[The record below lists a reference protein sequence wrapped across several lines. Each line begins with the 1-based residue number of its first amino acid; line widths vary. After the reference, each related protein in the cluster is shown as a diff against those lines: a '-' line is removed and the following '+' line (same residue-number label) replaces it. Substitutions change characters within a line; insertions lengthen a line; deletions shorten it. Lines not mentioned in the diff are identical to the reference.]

1 MGTKQVQMY
10 FSVAANPG
18 ETVNA
23 IVFVDDVQKYAG
35 PLANGSDTVTF
46 DLDVVDQQ
54 ILTYV
59 QPNHYGQWITPIAVA
74 VTIENGSAT
83 LIPTKANYTGH
94 IEYISD
100 TSIIYV
106 PGSSS
111 DYQILY
117 IASQPMWNG
126 VADLNRYNFSITN
139 PETGAIPIYSNE
151 TVTFQMSMT
160 QWADE

>member
-18 ETVNA
+18 EIVNA

-35 PLANGSDTVTF
+35 SLADGSDVVTF
-46 DLDVVDQQ
+46 DLEVVDQP
-54 ILTYV
+54 IPTYI
-59 QPNHYGQWITPIAVA
+59 PPGSDGQWITPVAIA
-74 VTIENGSAT
+74 VTIENGTAELLYT
-83 LIPTKANYTGH
+83 NANYTS
-94 IEYISD
+94 YLTTQMS
-100 TSIIYV
+100 TYV

-111 DYQILY
+111 DYQILR

-126 VADLNRYNFSITN
+126 VADLNRYNFSITD

>member
-18 ETVNA
+18 EIVNA
-23 IVFVDDVQKYAG
+23 IVFVDDVQKYNG
-35 PLANGSDTVTF
+35 PLSDGSDVVTF
-46 DLDVVDQQ
+46 DLEVVDQS
-54 ILTYV
+54 IPTYI
-59 QPNHYGQWITPIAVA
+59 PSGSDGQWTTPVA
-74 VTIENGSAT
+74 VSITIENGTAELLYT
-83 LIPTKANYTGH
+83 NANYTS
-94 IEYISD
+94 YLTTQMS
-100 TSIIYV
+100 TYV
-106 PGSSS
+106 LGSSS
-111 DYQILY
+111 DYQILR

-126 VADLNRYNFSITN
+126 VADLNRYNFSITD